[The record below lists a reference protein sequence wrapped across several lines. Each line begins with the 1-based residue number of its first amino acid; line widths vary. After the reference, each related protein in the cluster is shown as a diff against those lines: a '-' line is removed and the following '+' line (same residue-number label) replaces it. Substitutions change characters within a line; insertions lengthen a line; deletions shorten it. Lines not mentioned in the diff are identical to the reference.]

1 MITKRNIFW
10 FDKSR
15 MLDCYF
21 DHQSEI
27 EQGIAEFLLINQ
39 EPKLSQ
45 GDEKNLDETL
55 NCESFKS

>member
-1 MITKRNIFW
+1 
-10 FDKSR
+10 

-45 GDEKNLDETL
+45 GDEKNLGETL